1 MKTQKP
7 SIPRISYCLLLGLQA
22 VSQGAEFPKLFNNT
36 ALNLGGAWDAGG
48 AVPGAAD
55 VMLWNSL
62 FPDTVSSVAALSP
75 LGGDLSVQGIKV
87 TNVGGTR
94 NLGGRYVGF
103 GNAFSANTLTLGS
116 AGIDMST
123 ATQAFLLQ
131 SRVTIGADQN
141 WLISNANT
149 EGNVAGFNN
158 NEDLAFASQG
168 SNIPINFGGNTV
180 TVTGNG
186 FVTISSGY
194 TLSNGTLNSGN
205 NLFVIQ
211 GGASRITTLNS
222 DLNLIVSSGR
232 LRLGAQSGSGGVSL
246 VSNSPVTVN
255 GGAFELWTA
264 QGTSATQAGAI
275 TLNNGGAYTH
285 ILSSTGPNVT
295 SGNVNVAGNATWNV
309 TGAGTQANGGQ
320 VTGNI
325 SGSGNINYLNVGT
338 GTGAYANFSG
348 DNSGYSGTITLA
360 GASGNRSLRLSS
372 ATAGSAAA
380 TWNIATDNT
389 IQVNGVNVQL
399 GTLLGS
405 GIITN
410 PSLTTAATLSIGQ
423 GNFSGA
429 VLDGADPDGVVAVE
443 KVGSGILRLAGSNT
457 YTGLTSVT
465 GGTLV
470 FSPDHLGAGAVTV
483 ADGATFGVLQKT
495 ADTTL
500 TTGDLTVGSTSGG
513 TLLVDFGEQANPSF
527 AALAI
532 GNLLFNGTSSIKV
545 AGANL
550 TTGTFPLLQYASYD
564 AGSTPVAGLGLELP
578 TRTTGSIADDPGI
591 GINLT
596 ISTTEQIKWNGDTN
610 GDWDIDPD
618 GGGVTGT
625 PNWLTTVT
633 NAATRYIQGPD
644 GTDVVTFDDSA
655 TGTTTV
661 NLTTT
666 LEPLGLTI
674 DNTTKNYTF
683 TGAGKISGLIALK
696 KDGAGSLTL
705 ANTTAYDYQ
714 DGTQIN
720 AGTLLLGDGIT
731 PGAGVIPGDIANEGT
746 LVLNRPDD
754 HDYNYSVTGNGTLEK
769 AQANTLTFP
778 ASITLAHPF
787 AITGGIARFTAGG
800 FLNGVLSG
808 SGAIESTSGTLEIG
822 GFDPNTHDGDISL
835 SAGQLRLNKPA
846 DTQAVG
852 GDITLTGTAT
862 LSIVGNEQ
870 IADTAT
876 INVFTS
882 STDSLPGVPG
892 TETFANANVNG
903 PTAATQMIL
912 RSNAVITGT
921 GTVTQGILGVASGH
935 NATVNGIVID
945 SPTGLVRVAASA
957 GPTTLTVG
965 SGGITAS
972 AGEIQVKFNTNDQ
985 NGVLK
990 LNGDVTTTGNLAIT
1004 NAGYAGAFL
1013 NVIELNG
1020 SRIFNIGDD
1029 TTTTVAPD
1037 LGDYDNTPDP
1047 ATPGALVKNGGGTLV
1062 LNASCNAAH
1071 SAGTTVNDGTL
1082 QVNGPHVSAIQ
1093 VNSAGT
1099 LAGSGTL
1106 AAAATVDG
1114 TLAPGVAVGQL
1125 NSTSTVTLGPDS
1137 GFNVDI
1143 GNWAGATPGTD
1154 WDHLSVDTLVLSA
1167 TPANPLNLRILGSPT
1182 GFSET
1187 AKTLVIATSTQPIT
1201 GFDAAAIQ
1209 IDSSAFSGGGTW
1221 IVQQTGN
1228 TLELVYTAAP
1238 GTPYDDWATL
1248 KTLDGTNNAKG
1259 DDPDGDGQSNLVEF
1273 ALDDEPLS
1281 GAASGKLAGKIASV
1295 GGNEVLTLT
1304 IPVRDGAT
1312 FAGATAQTATVDGV
1326 VYRIEGGNNLGTW
1339 DLAISEVTGGDA
1351 ATIQAGLPALSTGWT
1366 YRTFRTPG
1374 SVDDDPAEFIRVQI
1388 EEEVLIAF

>member
-87 TNVGGTR
+87 TNVGGAP
-94 NLGGRYVGF
+94 NLAGRYVGF
-103 GNAFSANTLTLGS
+103 GNASSANTLTLGS

-141 WLISNANT
+141 WLIANANT
-149 EGNVAGFNN
+149 QGNVAGFNN

-194 TLSNGTLNSGN
+194 TLSNGTLNVGN

-232 LRLGAQSGSGGVSL
+232 LRLGAQSGAGGVSL

-264 QGTSATQAGAI
+264 QGTSATQAGPI

-295 SGNVNVAGNATWNV
+295 SGNVTVAGNTTWNV
-309 TGAGTQANGGQ
+309 NGAGTQANGGQ

-325 SGSGNINYLNVGT
+325 SGAGNINYLNVGT

-348 DNSGYSGTITLA
+348 NNSGYSGIITLA

-372 ATAGSAAA
+372 ANAGSAAA
-380 TWNIATDNT
+380 TWNIATNN
-389 IQVNGVNVQL
+389 ILQLNGVSVQL
-399 GTLLGS
+399 GTLTGS
-405 GIITN
+405 GSVTN
-410 PSLTTAATLSIGQ
+410 SGGAPANLNVGA
-423 GNFSGA
+423 GNFAGIVS
-429 VLDGADPDGVVAVE
+429 DGTTQPTTLN
-443 KVGSGILRLAGSNT
+443 KVGSGFLQLTGSST
-457 YTGLTSVT
+457 YTGLTTVS

-470 FSPDHLGAGAVTV
+470 LTPDHLGAGAVTT
-483 ADGATFGVLQKT
+483 ADGSTFGVFQKA

-500 TTGDLTVGSTSGG
+500 NLGDLTIGSGTTGG
-513 TLLVDFGEQANPSF
+513 TLQFDFGNQVNPTF
-527 AALAI
+527 ATLAT
-532 GNLLFNGTSSIKV
+532 GNLLFNGSSSIKV
-545 AGANL
+545 IGKNL
-550 TTGTFPLLQYASYD
+550 TTGTFPLLQYTSYD
-564 AGSTPVAGLGLELP
+564 AGSTPVAGLGLDLP
-578 TRTTGSIADDPGI
+578 TRTTGSIAEDPGI

-596 ISTTEQIKWNGDTN
+596 ISTTEQIKWNGGVT

-633 NAATRYIQGPD
+633 NAATRYIQSLD

-666 LEPLGLTI
+666 LAPLGLTI
-674 DNTTKNYTF
+674 DNTTKDYTF
-683 TGAGKISGLIALK
+683 TGSGKISGSVQLEK
-696 KDGAGSLTL
+696 KGTGSLTL
-705 ANTTAYDYQ
+705 ANTEPNDYL
-714 DGTQIN
+714 G
-720 AGTLLLGDGIT
+720 GTLVTG
-731 PGAGVIPGDIANEGT
+731 GT
-746 LVLNRPDD
+746 LVLGDGSTTGAGIVPPTINNEGTVVLNRPED
-754 HDYNYSVTGNGTLEK
+754 HNYNYLITGNGTLEK

-778 ASITLAHPF
+778 TSTTLAHPF

-800 FLNGVLSG
+800 FLNGALSG
-808 SGAIESTSGTLEIG
+808 SGAIESTGGTLEIG
-822 GFDPNTHDGDISL
+822 GFDPNTHDGDISV

-852 GDITLTGTAT
+852 GDITLTGGAT
-862 LSIVGNEQ
+862 LAIIGNEQ

-876 INVFTS
+876 INAFGTS
-882 STDSLPGVPG
+882 NDSLPGTPG

-903 PTAATQMIL
+903 ETAATQLIL
-912 RSNAVITGT
+912 RSNANITGT
-921 GTVTQGILGVASGH
+921 GTVTQGILGVASGN
-935 NATVNGIVID
+935 NASVNAIVID
-945 SPTGLVRVAASA
+945 SPTGLVRVAASG

-1020 SRIFNIGDD
+1020 SRVFNIGDD

-1071 SAGTTVNDGTL
+1071 SAGTTINDGTL

-1125 NSTSTVTLGPDS
+1125 NSTSSVTLGPDS

-1143 GNWAGATPGTD
+1143 GNWSGATPGTD
-1154 WDHLSVDTLVLSA
+1154 WDHLSVDTLALSA
-1167 TPANPLNLRILGSPT
+1167 TPANPISLRILGSPT

-1187 AKTLVIATSTQPIT
+1187 AKTLVIATSAQPIT

-1221 IVQQTGN
+1221 VVQQTGD

-1248 KTLDGTNNAKG
+1248 KTLDETNNAKG

-1339 DLAISEVTGGDA
+1339 DLVISEVTGGDA